1 MPIWCTLYKIM
12 RWNARCPVRAELRI
26 QRGSYS
32 GERRRKMTPTDRYP
46 LGRAERRRHRRFP
59 TVIDAKWIADGI
71 RGTAAVHNLSSGGVF
86 LKPERVMSIGAE
98 ITVVIDW
105 PAAVSGRGSLALV
118 IEGRV

>member
-1 MPIWCTLYKIM
+1 
-12 RWNARCPVRAELRI
+12 
-26 QRGSYS
+26 
-32 GERRRKMTPTDRYP
+32 MTPTDRYP

-59 TVIDAKWIADGI
+59 TVIDAKWIAEGI

-118 IEGRV
+118 IEGRVVRSDDAGTAIAIRQHEWKLNSPQPVTALLPRIVARN